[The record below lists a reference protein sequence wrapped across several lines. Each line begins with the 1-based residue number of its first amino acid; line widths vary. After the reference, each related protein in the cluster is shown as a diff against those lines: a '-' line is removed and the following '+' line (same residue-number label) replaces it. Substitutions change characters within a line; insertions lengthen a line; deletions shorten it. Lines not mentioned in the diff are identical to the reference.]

1 MEERDMRDTGGYGY
15 VRWVAGN
22 VSAVYA
28 EADVALGWAAEAAGD
43 APPVVTRD
51 MAARLALRVAE
62 AARMAAEDVASD
74 MAAAAFPAAAALI
87 AERLGAG
94 DAEDVYVGW
103 SDDTD
108 AAEAVG
114 FVVPVVATYGDAFAI
129 VDAYGS
135 FTWVADLAAML
146 AADLAGQV

>member
-1 MEERDMRDTGGYGY
+1 MEDRDMRDTGGYGY
-15 VRWVAGN
+15 VREVVGN

-28 EADVALGWAAEAAGD
+28 EADVAERWAAEAPGADGV
-43 APPVVTRD
+43 PVVSWD
-51 MAARLALRVAE
+51 VYARLALRVAE

-74 MAAAAFPAAAALI
+74 VAAAAFPAAAALI

-135 FTWVADLAAML
+135 FTWVADLAAALL
-146 AADLAGQV
+146 AEVGA

>member
-1 MEERDMRDTGGYGY
+1 MADQDMRDTGGYGY
-15 VRWVAGN
+15 VRAVAGN
-22 VSAVYA
+22 VSGVYA
-28 EADVALGWAAEAAGD
+28 EADVALAWAAEAAGD

-62 AARMAAEDVASD
+62 AARMAAEDVAAD
-74 MAAAAFPAAAALI
+74 MAAAAFGAAAEVIGA
-87 AERLGAG
+87 RVGAG

-114 FVVPVVATYGDAFAI
+114 YVVPVVATYGDAFAI
-129 VDAYGS
+129 VDAYGCP
-135 FTWVADLAAML
+135 TWVADLAAML
-146 AADLAGQV
+146 AADLAGQA